1 MTLQQKANNKKCRIC
16 SQYIDSINQKFVY
29 VKSRNKRENF
39 YHLECI
45 SKERRQNGNSNN
57 KQ

>member
-1 MTLQQKANNKKCRIC
+1 MTLQQKVNNKKCRIC

-45 SKERRQNGNSNN
+45 
-57 KQ
+57 